1 MQSPIASAGAHRRN
15 VNWATHD
22 FNDVHS
28 WPIVD
33 TQFAM
38 PNAFY
43 WDIVSTP
50 GNTQPKYWT
59 ELSWTLVQVDF
70 VSTWTKNQPCG
81 APVHQIS
88 DDAMTEQKFR
98 RVRGIFFSIALSLPF
113 FPVLALTRD
122 LDGKYANSPFKQW
135 FDSLASRR
143 GPCCSVADGQSVEDV
158 DWDTKNGQYR
168 VRLDGQWIE
177 VPAEA
182 LVTVPNKFGLA
193 VVWPYKDYEGRT
205 QIRCF
210 IPGAGG

>member
-1 MQSPIASAGAHRRN
+1 MMH
-15 VNWATHD
+15 
-22 FNDVHS
+22 
-28 WPIVD
+28 
-33 TQFAM
+33 
-38 PNAFY
+38 
-43 WDIVSTP
+43 
-50 GNTQPKYWT
+50 
-59 ELSWTLVQVDF
+59 
-70 VSTWTKNQPCG
+70 
-81 APVHQIS
+81 
-88 DDAMTEQKFR
+88 MTEQKFR
-98 RVRGIFFSIALSLPF
+98 PVRGIFFSIALSLPF
-113 FPVLALTRD
+113 YPGLALTRD

-135 FDSLASRR
+135 FDSLASRTV
-143 GPCCSVADGQSVEDV
+143 PCCSVADGQSVEDV